1 MKKYFVFLMMLF
13 CLCLTSCCDKPNT
26 NIVIIPTTRNTTNT
40 ITTTQTET
48 TTQISTQTVTQTTTV
63 PTTSTTTTTIPYY
76 NSFVLENFNTIFQY
90 PELPTGCEVTSLC
103 EVLVYYGFNIDK
115 VTLADNYLPKY
126 YNNEGNT
133 SDAFIG
139 NPHLESGWGCEAP
152 VIVKTANSYLSSVE
166 SNYLATDLTETEFKD
181 VLQNIAFGNPLIVWT
196 TSGLQSPNFQTYW
209 QTQNG
214 KNFTFAQ
221 GEHCVVVYGY
231 DISNN
236 IVYVADP
243 LAGNTTLP
251 LDSFESIYN
260 QMGKQV
266 VIIKKG
272 P

>member
-1 MKKYFVFLMMLF
+1 MKKYCVFLMMLL
-13 CLCLTSCCDKPNT
+13 CLCLASCCNKSNNNT
-26 NIVIIPTTRNTTNT
+26 IVIHTTENTTT
-40 ITTTQTET
+40 ITQTKT

-63 PTTSTTTTTIPYY
+63 TTTKTTTTTTTIPYY
-76 NSFVLENFNTIFQY
+76 DSFVLENFNTIFQN

-139 NPHLESGWGCEAP
+139 NPHLESGWGCEAS
-152 VIVKTANSYLSSVE
+152 VITVTANSYLSE
-166 SNYLATDLTETEFKD
+166 IKSNYLAVDLTGTEFKN
-181 VLQNIAFGNPLIVWT
+181 VLQNIPTGQPLIVWT
-196 TSGLQSPNFQTYW
+196 TSGLQTPNFQTYW

-214 KNFTFAQ
+214 KNFTFSP

-243 LAGNTTLP
+243 LVGNTTLP
-251 LDSFESIYN
+251 LDSFENIYN